1 MLIVM
6 RIHRSILI
14 LLVAQAASAHP
25 ELGDYLQHRIAI
37 EAKGDH
43 LNLTVEITFDAGRS
57 QEERKKIDTNKNAT
71 ISESERKAYL
81 NQLEADIDGQLK
93 LKINDKPVALVAL
106 YDPELD
112 LFDSRELQRH
122 PHLLRLSFFANAAC
136 EPGDVITVI
145 DGLWSSEPAI
155 VIPEDDESATGNIIA
170 RDAKEIGNAENKT
183 LAREIVFDFRSAT
196 SASTGNTSAGHVCG
210 PACRHR
216 SASKGRPATPGKKRT
231 F

>member
-1 MLIVM
+1 M
-6 RIHRSILI
+6 I

-37 EAKGDH
+37 EVKRDH

-57 QEERKKIDTNKNAT
+57 QEERKKIDTNKNLN

-81 NQLEADIDGQLK
+81 TTLESSIEGQLK
-93 LKINDKPVALVAL
+93 LLINDKPATLVAL

-122 PHLLRLSFFANAAC
+122 PHLLRLSYFANATC
-136 EPGDVITVI
+136 KPGDVITVI
-145 DGLWSSEPAI
+145 DALWSDQPAI
-155 VIPEDDESATGNIIA
+155 VIPEEGKGAIGAIIA
-170 RDAKEIGNAENKT
+170 RDAKEVGNAETNS
-183 LAREIVFDFRSAT
+183 LAREIIFDI
-196 SASTGNTSAGHVCG
+196 ASPKAALTEEASAGHVCG

-216 SASKGRPATPGKKRT
+216 SASKGRPATSKLPR
-231 F
+231 

>member
-1 MLIVM
+1 M
-6 RIHRSILI
+6 I

-37 EAKGDH
+37 EVKRDH

-57 QEERKKIDTNKNAT
+57 QEERKKIDTNKNLT

-81 NQLEADIDGQLK
+81 KQLEADIDGQLK
-93 LKINDKPVALVAL
+93 LMINEKPAALVSL

-122 PHLLRLSFFANAAC
+122 PHLLRLSFFANATC
-136 EPGDVITVI
+136 EPGDVITVV

-155 VIPEDDESATGNIIA
+155 VIPEDSESASGNIIA
-170 RDAKEIGNAENKT
+170 RDAKEVGNADTKT
-183 LAREIVFDFRSAT
+183 LAREVIFDFVGATAVSVEAT
-196 SASTGNTSAGHVCG
+196 SQGHVCG
-210 PACRHR
+210 AACRHR
-216 SASKGRPATPGKKRT
+216 TASKGRPATSRT
-231 F
+231 QSR